1 MGIYCVSIRVSVSRR
16 TFGTSSVNVH
26 AWLAASQQLT
36 KCIWSMAVAQHQ
48 FYLDR
53 KQSKVGGV
61 HLLPGLHLVCI
72 CPCVTWFTLVCIW
85 PMAVVQHPFYLDK
98 KQSKVGGVSVL
109 PGLHLMCIWSMVV
122 AHHQFSLHRKQS
134 KVGDISLL
142 PGLHLLSCIRSMMVS
157 HH

>member
-1 MGIYCVSIRVSVSRR
+1 MSRR

-61 HLLPGLHLVCI
+61 PLLPGLHLVCI
-72 CPCVTWFTLVCIW
+72 W
-85 PMAVVQHPFYLDK
+85 PMTVAQHQFYQNR

-109 PGLHLMCIWSMVV
+109 PGLHLGCIWPIAV
-122 AHHQFSLHRKQS
+122 AQHQFYLDRKQS
-134 KVGDISLL
+134 KVGGVHVLTGKHLAHGSGAAPILL
-142 PGLHLLSCIRSMMVS
+142 GQETEQGR
-157 HH
+157 